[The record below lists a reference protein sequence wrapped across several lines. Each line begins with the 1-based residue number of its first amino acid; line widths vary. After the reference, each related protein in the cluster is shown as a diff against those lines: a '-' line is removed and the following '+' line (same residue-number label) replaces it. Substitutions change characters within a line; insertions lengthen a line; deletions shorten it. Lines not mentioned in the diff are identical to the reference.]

1 MKIDDSVRNKKA
13 ENNQKDLGVRMVVC
27 DYEEYPDYNR
37 VNAYDK
43 VVSIL

>member
-13 ENNQKDLGVRMVVC
+13 ENQKDLGVRMVVC
-27 DYEEYPDYNR
+27 DYEEYPDYDR

-43 VVSIL
+43 VVCIL